1 MEKNNWINRFS
12 KKRIIMLMLGI
23 VLFLPCLGT
32 EVSAAETTNAPMILL
47 EKYAVTDERIVPGEE
62 FTLTLTFKNYSSD
75 KTAEGL
81 LIDIMNPVGIMP
93 VYGTVSQVYI
103 EEIPAGASKEVR
115 IDYVADTVLE
125 NVSVDFSMTIIGSG
139 IVQNYVTIR
148 VPVGTDVPFYVL
160 SAKFPSSVAVGE
172 NATSSLTFEV
182 IGDANIRNVAHVIS
196 VNGAVIGSNTIGS
209 VSSGA
214 TRTQN
219 TTVAFSEAGEYT
231 VDIEIQYID
240 KADQQQS
247 YLVGSKTVTVYEEDN
262 DIMASHE
269 MNNRSETDRSLL
281 LGLGGIV
288 LLAVLLLVVLINKK
302 K

>member
-1 MEKNNWINRFS
+1 MKKNNLLNRFS

-23 VLFLPCLGT
+23 VLLLPCPGT
-32 EVSAAETTNAPMILL
+32 EVSAAETTNTPMILL
-47 EKYAVTDERIVPGEE
+47 ERYAVTDERIVPGEE

-75 KTAEGL
+75 KAAEGL
-81 LIDIMNPVGIMP
+81 LIDIMNPTGIMP

-103 EEIPAGASKEVR
+103 EEIPAGASKEVS
-115 IDYVADTVLE
+115 IDYVADTILE

-139 IVQNYVTIR
+139 IAQNYVTIR
-148 VPVGTDVPFYVL
+148 VPVGTDIPFYVL

-182 IGDANIRNVAHVIS
+182 IGDANIRNVAHVLS
-196 VNGAVIGSNTIGS
+196 VNGTVIGSNTIGS
-209 VSSGA
+209 VSSGT

-219 TTVAFSEAGEYT
+219 TTVAFPEAGEYT
-231 VDIEIQYID
+231 VDIEIQYMD

-269 MNNRSETDRSLL
+269 MENRSETDKSLV

>member
-1 MEKNNWINRFS
+1 MKKNNLLNRFS

-23 VLFLPCLGT
+23 VLLLPCQGT
-32 EVSAAETTNAPMILL
+32 EVSAAETTNTPMILL
-47 EKYAVTDERIVPGEE
+47 ERYAVTDERIVPGEE

-75 KTAEGL
+75 KAAEGL
-81 LIDIMNPVGIMP
+81 LIDIMNPTGIMP

-103 EEIPAGASKEVR
+103 EEIPAGASKEVS
-115 IDYVADTVLE
+115 IDYVADTILE

-139 IVQNYVTIR
+139 IAQNYVTIR
-148 VPVGTDVPFYVL
+148 VPVGTDIPFYVL

-182 IGDANIRNVAHVIS
+182 IGDANIRNVAHVLS
-196 VNGAVIGSNTIGS
+196 VNGTVIGSNTIGS
-209 VSSGA
+209 VSSGT

-219 TTVAFSEAGEYT
+219 TTVAFPEAGEYT
-231 VDIEIQYID
+231 VDIEIQYMD

-269 MNNRSETDRSLL
+269 MENRSETDKSLV

>member
-1 MEKNNWINRFS
+1 MKKSNWLNRFS

-23 VLFLPCLGT
+23 VLLLPCLGT
-32 EVSAAETTNAPMILL
+32 EVSAAETTNTPMILL

-75 KTAEGL
+75 KKAEGL
-81 LIDIMNPVGIMP
+81 LIDIMNPEGIMP

-103 EEIPAGASKEVR
+103 EEIPAGASKEVS

-139 IVQNYVTIR
+139 IAQNYVTIR

-182 IGDANIRNVAHVIS
+182 IGDANIRNVAHVLS
-196 VNGAVIGSNTIGS
+196 VNGTVIGSNTIGS
-209 VSSGA
+209 VSSGT

-231 VDIEIQYID
+231 VDIEIQYMD

-269 MNNRSETDRSLL
+269 IDNRSETDKSIL

>member
-1 MEKNNWINRFS
+1 MKKNNWLNRFS
-12 KKRIIMLMLGI
+12 KKRISMLMLGI
-23 VLFLPCLGT
+23 VLLLPCLGT
-32 EVSAAETTNAPMILL
+32 EVSAAETTNTPMILL

-62 FTLTLTFKNYSSD
+62 FTLTLTFKNYSAD
-75 KTAEGL
+75 KAVDGL
-81 LIDIMNPVGIMP
+81 LIDVMNPTGIMP

-103 EEIPAGASKEVR
+103 EEIPAGASKEVS
-115 IDYVADTVLE
+115 IDYVADTILE
-125 NVSVDFSMTIIGSG
+125 NASVDFSMTIIGSG
-139 IVQNYVTIR
+139 VAQNYVTIR
-148 VPVGTDVPFYVL
+148 VPVGTDIPFYVL

-182 IGDANIRNVAHVIS
+182 IGDANIRNVAHVLS
-196 VNGAVIGSNTIGS
+196 VNGIVIGSNTIGS
-209 VSSGA
+209 VSSGT

-219 TTVAFSEAGEYT
+219 TTVAFPEAGEYT
-231 VDIEIQYID
+231 VDIEIQYMD

-247 YLVGSKTVTVYEEDN
+247 YLVGSKTVTVYAEDN
-262 DIMASHE
+262 DMMASHE
-269 MNNRSETDRSLL
+269 MENRSETDKSLV